1 MKLQNNE
8 EKLKERKSA
17 FVLNTG
23 AATNND
29 NETSQIQVIKKAN
42 IFADQKYVDNLNYM
56 IKQAQQVEIETQRE
70 AEQEKKRQILLRAQ
84 HEEKVAN
91 DKIMLEKKK
100 EEEKKREEERVA
112 KAARLADSD
121 EQDEVL

>member
-1 MKLQNNE
+1 
-8 EKLKERKSA
+8 
-17 FVLNTG
+17 
-23 AATNND
+23 
-29 NETSQIQVIKKAN
+29 
-42 IFADQKYVDNLNYM
+42 
-56 IKQAQQVEIETQRE
+56 
-70 AEQEKKRQILLRAQ
+70 LRAQ

-121 EQDEVL
+121 E